1 MNKNTILKFLLVIAH
16 ILGVFFSLYSMCAL
30 IDTLYNILKMSNF
43 NSQFEIFSS
52 FLSIGSFLGLPI
64 IGLFVI
70 FKGKTK
76 KEKRIGYLYLLFWI
90 CFLYCFHL
98 EDRK

>member
-1 MNKNTILKFLLVIAH
+1 MNKNTILKFSLMIAH
-16 ILGVFFSLYSMCAL
+16 ILGVSFSLYSMCAL
-30 IDTLYNILKMSNF
+30 FDTLYDILKMGNF

-70 FKGKTK
+70 FKGRTK
-76 KEKRIGYLYLLFWI
+76 KEKSIGYLYLFFWI
-90 CFLYCFHL
+90 CFLHCFYL
-98 EDRK
+98 EDIK